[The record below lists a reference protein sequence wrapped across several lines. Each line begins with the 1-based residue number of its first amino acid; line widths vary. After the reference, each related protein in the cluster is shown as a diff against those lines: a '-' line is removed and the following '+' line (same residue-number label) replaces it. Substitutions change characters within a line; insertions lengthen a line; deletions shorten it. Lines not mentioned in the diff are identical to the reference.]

1 MEPRVSVL
9 ITFYN
14 QEQYVDQALQSVIE
28 QKTDFGVK
36 ILVGDDGSN
45 DQTQERVRHWMDKFP
60 GRIEMFVME
69 RAPGKH
75 VGGFR
80 ASRNRLNLLQRVT
93 TEYFIFLDGD
103 DWFSFDGKL
112 ARQVAILDDP
122 ANQDCVACGH
132 DTDMLFADGRR
143 TKMSSHALKEGK
155 YSPREYWERLYFHTD
170 SLLARSSVIPTID
183 ARLLE
188 NNFNDNMITFAI
200 IQRGSLYYLPFS
212 WAVYR
217 QTGDGIWTSGNAVVN
232 HLRNLFLY
240 DLCNRVNPALR
251 PATERRFR
259 HTWRSLLKL
268 RRQIDATALAPYA
281 QEAADKRLAN
291 SLAWIHY
298 RELPWN
304 QKSWLCLKAFGKRF
318 GAIRR
323 WLR

>member
-14 QEQYVDQALQSVIE
+14 QEQYVDQALQSVIA

-36 ILVGDDGSN
+36 ILVGDDGSS
-45 DQTQERVRHWMDKFP
+45 DQTQERVRRWMDKFP

-103 DWFSFDGKL
+103 DYFSFDGKL

-143 TKMSSHALKEGK
+143 TTMSSRALKEGK
-155 YSPREYWERLYFHTD
+155 YAPREYWDRLYFHTD
-170 SLLARSSVIPTID
+170 SLLVRSSVIATID

-200 IQRGSLYYLPFS
+200 IQRGSLYYLPES
-212 WAVYR
+212 WAVYL

-232 HLRNLFLY
+232 HVRNMFLY
-240 DLCNRVNPALR
+240 DLCNQINPNMR
-251 PATERRFR
+251 PETERRFR

-268 RRQIDATALAPYA
+268 RRQIDAAALAPYA
-281 QEAADKRLAN
+281 REAADKNLTN
-291 SLAWIHY
+291 SHAWIHY
-298 RELPWN
+298 QELPWN
-304 QKSWLCLKAFGKRF
+304 QKLRLCLKAYGKRF

-323 WLR
+323 WL